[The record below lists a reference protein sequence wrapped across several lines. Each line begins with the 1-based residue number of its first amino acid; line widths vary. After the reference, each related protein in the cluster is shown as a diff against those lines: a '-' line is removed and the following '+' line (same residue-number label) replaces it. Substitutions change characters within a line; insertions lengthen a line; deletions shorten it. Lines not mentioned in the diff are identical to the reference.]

1 MVILALDTTVREG
14 SVAIL
19 CDGKLACLHVGDS
32 SQTHG
37 ERLPGDVSSALDVA
51 GLSLEDIELYAVA
64 VGPGSF
70 TGLRVGLATIQAL
83 ALVHQRSIVQVSTL
97 AAYAYGV
104 NDVLEPV
111 AKNEQ
116 MIGVW
121 MDGQRGEVFSVLY
134 RISKNARSTGP
145 GCSEKTIITPPNWE
159 LLEEHAVGQP
169 ENIAT
174 RWATTFGL
182 TKIRLTGNGA
192 QRYLNTWES
201 TGITPEITQEAASL
215 APAIG
220 QLARQAGNEAVISPH
235 AIHPLYIRKPDAE
248 LARERRKRKTEL

>member
-19 CDGKLACLHVGDS
+19 CDGKLACLHVGES

-37 ERLPGDVSSALDVA
+37 ERLPGDVSSALDIA

-70 TGLRVGLATIQAL
+70 TGLRVGIATIQAL

-104 NDVLEPV
+104 NDVLEAV

-134 RISKNARSTGP
+134 RISKNTRSTGQ
-145 GCSEKTIITPPNWE
+145 GCSAKTIVTPPNWE

-169 ENIAT
+169 EDIAT

-220 QLARQAGNEAVISPH
+220 QLARQAGNEAIISPH

-248 LARERRKRKTEL
+248 LARERQKKKTEP

>member
-169 ENIAT
+169 EDIAT

>member
-134 RISKNARSTGP
+134 RIPKNARSTGP